1 MMNYIKSELYRVV
14 HSKGIY
20 LFTGICTALLLAM
33 NIVLGSFRGVEYFS
47 YATTEFVFSMMYN
60 GLNVVFFLTLCMG
73 SIVFAEEYKNKT
85 IANSIAFGYSRITLY
100 FGKILTGLIVSVAA
114 LAVVLAVFIG
124 SAYLLLEN
132 SGIDVLMTLLG
143 GVGASLPILIVGEI
157 AALTFLFLMESSA
170 GASWSWVGIMMGIP
184 IASELLGM
192 KFGFFEKLTGW
203 LAYEVLQNGQRLIMI
218 EEETEA
224 GISAVEPQI
233 VLSWMTQEGLTRML
247 LVGLIG
253 TAVFLIWGIVGMR
266 RKEIR

>member
-1 MMNYIKSELYRVV
+1 
-14 HSKGIY
+14 
-20 LFTGICTALLLAM
+20 
-33 NIVLGSFRGVEYFS
+33 
-47 YATTEFVFSMMYN
+47 
-60 GLNVVFFLTLCMG
+60 
-73 SIVFAEEYKNKT
+73 
-85 IANSIAFGYSRITLY
+85 
-100 FGKILTGLIVSVAA
+100 
-114 LAVVLAVFIG
+114 
-124 SAYLLLEN
+124 
-132 SGIDVLMTLLG
+132 
-143 GVGASLPILIVGEI
+143 
-157 AALTFLFLMESSA
+157 
-170 GASWSWVGIMMGIP
+170 MGIP